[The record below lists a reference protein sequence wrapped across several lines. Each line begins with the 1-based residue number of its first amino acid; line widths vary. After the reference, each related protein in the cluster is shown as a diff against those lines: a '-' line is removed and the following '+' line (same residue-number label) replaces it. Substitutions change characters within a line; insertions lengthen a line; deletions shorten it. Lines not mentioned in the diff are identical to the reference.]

1 MIRGPQ
7 PQGPLPYA
15 PGIDGHADGA
25 GILPVHGSGSTL
37 DIYNCHMHQSSS
49 PAGPTDE
56 QRIESAA
63 RGLLRG
69 IGRLSQTL
77 FRTGDFGLGRS
88 QVAVLDSL
96 EDGPRRVT
104 VLAAHTGMAQPR
116 VTVVLQGLEERGL
129 ATRERRAAD
138 RRVVEA
144 SLTPAGRELLDR
156 GVGGWP
162 RRSCEVSTRASTTP
176 SAPWVPP
183 GTPSPPC

>member
-1 MIRGPQ
+1 
-7 PQGPLPYA
+7 
-15 PGIDGHADGA
+15 
-25 GILPVHGSGSTL
+25 
-37 DIYNCHMHQSSS
+37 MHQSSS

-156 GVGGWP
+156 GRRRMAAALLRGLDAGVDDSERAVGAA
-162 RRSCEVSTRASTTP
+162 RDALTTLLNAMDSEP
-176 SAPWVPP
+176 F
-183 GTPSPPC
+183 

>member
-1 MIRGPQ
+1 
-7 PQGPLPYA
+7 
-15 PGIDGHADGA
+15 
-25 GILPVHGSGSTL
+25 
-37 DIYNCHMHQSSS
+37 MHQSSS

-88 QVAVLDSL
+88 QVAVLDAL
-96 EDGPRRVT
+96 EDGPCRVT

-156 GVGGWP
+156 GRRRMAAALLRGLDAGVDDSERAVGAA
-162 RRSCEVSTRASTTP
+162 RDALTTLLNAMDSEP
-176 SAPWVPP
+176 F
-183 GTPSPPC
+183 

>member
-1 MIRGPQ
+1 
-7 PQGPLPYA
+7 
-15 PGIDGHADGA
+15 
-25 GILPVHGSGSTL
+25 
-37 DIYNCHMHQSSS
+37 MHQSSS
-49 PAGPTDE
+49 PVGPTDE

-88 QVAVLDSL
+88 QVAVLDAL

-104 VLAAHTGMAQPR
+104 ALAAHTGMAQPR
-116 VTVVLQGLEERGL
+116 VTVVLQGLEESGL

-144 SLTPAGRELLDR
+144 SLTPAGRDLLDR
-156 GVGGWP
+156 GRRRMAAALLKGLDAGVDDSERAVGAA
-162 RRSCEVSTRASTTP
+162 RDALTTLSNAMDSEP
-176 SAPWVPP
+176 F
-183 GTPSPPC
+183 